1 MPQKTL
7 VHHVLVA
14 LQVATVLC
22 LPLKVEAQ
30 DEFDAPRPVPSTV
43 PGPTPALAPAPVPA
57 PTPTPAAAGEELIP
71 LAAEERPQGLRLSSQ
86 GALSGRFMVADGITG
101 KKVPARKLSIRVLK
115 DGQVV
120 SRTRPGAGGV
130 FQVKKLGIG
139 AYSIVA
145 EGPDGYFSSKFRV
158 LPAAAGTVSEADQAL
173 QIDAAVVH
181 PINAAVAKSIIRNR
195 FLPVDRNLTRAM
207 AETFRGDPRD
217 GETVPLVTPLLTLSR
232 TGELKVRLSGL
243 TPGKTEQIRSVR
255 SDGYLLQGGKV
266 VGQVTSDATG
276 VMQFEGI
283 RPGAYSFVVLNVVDK
298 AVAPGAWSNQPRAGF
313 VAMGVQVV
321 GGPTAAA
328 MSMKLPEGQQFVQAD
343 GSDVNEIEGVDSTEG
358 EGAMDDS
365 AVPPDELPPPGPG
378 GGMVAGG
385 GGGPVGGGGGGGG
398 GGLGLGLAGLAA
410 GAGIAA
416 ALAANDDN
424 NGGSAAPASPAANAQ
439 NVNP

>member
-7 VHHVLVA
+7 VHYVLVA
-14 LQVATVLC
+14 LQVATLLC

-43 PGPTPALAPAPVPA
+43 PVPTPAVAPAPVPA
-57 PTPTPAAAGEELIP
+57 PTPAAAGEELIP
-71 LAAEERPQGLRLSSQ
+71 LAIEERPQGLRLSSQ
-86 GALSGRFMVADGITG
+86 GVLSGRFMVADGITG

-115 DGQVV
+115 DGQIV

-139 AYSIVA
+139 AYAIVA

-181 PINAAVAKSIIRNR
+181 PVNAAVAKSIIRNR

-207 AETFRGDPRD
+207 AETFHGDPRD
-217 GETVPLVTPLLTLSR
+217 GETVPLTTPVLSLAQ
-232 TGELKVRLSGL
+232 TGDLKVRLSGL
-243 TPGKTEQIRSVR
+243 TPGKADQIRSVR

-276 VMQFEGI
+276 VMQFDGI
-283 RPGAYSFVVLNVVDK
+283 RPGAYSLVVLNVVDK

-321 GGPTAAA
+321 GGAAA
-328 MSMKLPEGQQFVQAD
+328 TSMKLPEGQQFVQAG
-343 GSDVNEIEGVDSTEG
+343 GSDVNEIEGVDSTES
-358 EGAMDDS
+358 EGAVDDS
-365 AVPPDELPPPGPG
+365 AVPPEEVPPRGPG
-378 GGMVAGG
+378 SAMAGGG

-416 ALAANDDN
+416 AVAANDDN
-424 NGGSAAPASPAANAQ
+424 NGSAAPASPAANAQ

>member
-1 MPQKTL
+1 MPQKTI

-22 LPLKVEAQ
+22 LPLRVEAQ
-30 DEFDAPRPVPSTV
+30 DEFNAPRPVPSSV
-43 PGPTPALAPAPVPA
+43 PVPTPAFAPGPAPV
-57 PTPTPAAAGEELIP
+57 PAAAGEELIP
-71 LAAEERPQGLRLSSQ
+71 MPVEERPQGLRLSSQ
-86 GALSGRFMVADGITG
+86 GLLSGRLMVADGMTG
-101 KKVPARKLSIRVLK
+101 KKVPARKLSIRILK

-130 FQVKKLGIG
+130 FQIKKLGVG
-139 AYSIVA
+139 AYAIVA
-145 EGPDGYFSSKFRV
+145 EGPDGYYSSKFRV
-158 LPAAAGTVSEADQAL
+158 LPAAAGAVSEADQAL
-173 QIDAAVVH
+173 QIDATVVH

-217 GETVPLVTPLLTLSR
+217 GETVPLTTPVLTLAQA
-232 TGELKVRLSGL
+232 GDLKVRLSGL
-243 TPGKTEQIRSVR
+243 TPGKADQIRSVR

-276 VMQFEGI
+276 VMQFDGM
-283 RPGAYSFVVLNVVDK
+283 RPGAYSLVVLNVVDK
-298 AVAPGAWSNQPRAGF
+298 AVAPGTWSNQPRAGF

-321 GGPTAAA
+321 GGAAA
-328 MSMKLPEGQQFVQAD
+328 MSMKLPEGQQFVQAG

-358 EGAMDDS
+358 EGAVDDT
-365 AVPPDELPPPGPG
+365 PPPADELPPPGPG
-378 GGMVAGG
+378 GAMAGGGG

-398 GGLGLGLAGLAA
+398 GGLGLGLAALAA

-416 ALAANDDN
+416 AVAANDN
-424 NGGSAAPASPAANAQ
+424 NNSAAPASPATNAQ

>member
-14 LQVATVLC
+14 LQVATLLC

-43 PGPTPALAPAPVPA
+43 PVPTPALAPAPVPA
-57 PTPTPAAAGEELIP
+57 PAAAGEELIP
-71 LAAEERPQGLRLSSQ
+71 LPVEERPQGLRLSSQ
-86 GALSGRFMVADGITG
+86 GVLSGRFMVADGITG
-101 KKVPARKLSIRVLK
+101 KKVPARKLAIRVLK

-130 FQVKKLGIG
+130 FQVKKLGTG

-158 LPAAAGTVSEADQAL
+158 LPAAPGTVSEADQAL

-195 FLPVDRNLTRAM
+195 FLPVDPNMTRAM

-217 GETVPLVTPLLTLSR
+217 GETVPLLTPVLTLSK
-232 TGELKVRLSGL
+232 TGDLKVRLTGL
-243 TPGKTEQIRSVR
+243 TPGKADQIRSVR

-276 VMQFEGI
+276 VMQFDGI

-298 AVAPGAWSNQPRAGF
+298 GVTPGAWSNQPRAGF

-321 GGPTAAA
+321 GGPNGAAA
-328 MSMKLPEGQQFVQAD
+328 MRLPEGQQFVQAE
-343 GSDVNEIEGVDSTEG
+343 GPDVNEISGVDSTES
-358 EGAMDDS
+358 EGAMDDPG
-365 AVPPDELPPPGPG
+365 VPPEELPPPPPG

-398 GGLGLGLAGLAA
+398 GGLGLGLAALAA

-416 ALAANDDN
+416 AVAANDDN
-424 NGGSAAPASPAANAQ
+424 NGSAAPASPAANAQ